1 MGQLISILRTS
12 SLIAFIVSIVL
23 LVLVIKYLIKVPK
36 ALESIN
42 NTLSS
47 MQPKKDKAPMIEVSD
62 ES

>member
-12 SLIAFIVSIVL
+12 SLIAFIVTVVL
-23 LVLVIKYLIKVPK
+23 LILVIKYLIKVPK

-47 MQPKKDKAPMIEVSD
+47 MQPKKDNSPIVEVPD
-62 ES
+62 DL

>member
-1 MGQLISILRTS
+1 MGLISSFFGTF
-12 SLIAFIVSIVL
+12 SLITFILSIIII
-23 LVLVIKYLIKVPK
+23 VLVIKYLIRVPK
-36 ALESIN
+36 ALESID